1 MKTRSSNATRPS
13 DATRPSMLDCLM
25 DTERPWRCR
34 IIKTRKDYD
43 GKRFFKIHWKST
55 TIPAGNKWG
64 VKKISWND
72 SWEPEENVAAD
83 RIRSFWRRRQFN

>member
-1 MKTRSSNATRPS
+1 MNTRSSKMPK
-13 DATRPSMLDCLM
+13 MLDCLK
-25 DTERPWRCR
+25 DTDRAWRCR

-72 SWEPEENVAAD
+72 SWEPEEHVAD
-83 RIRSFWRRRQFN
+83 DLIRSFFRRLKRRF